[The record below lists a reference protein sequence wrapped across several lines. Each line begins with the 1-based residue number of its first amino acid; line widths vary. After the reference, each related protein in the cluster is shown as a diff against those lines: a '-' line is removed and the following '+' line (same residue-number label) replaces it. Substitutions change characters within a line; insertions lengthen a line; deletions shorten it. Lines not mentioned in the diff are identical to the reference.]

1 VTDHPDNE
9 RLRRA
14 FQAMPEPPGSEC
26 TADDLERIWKA
37 VSGELPVEE
46 RRRVVERVARDPV
59 FAEAWRVAQEL
70 WRASGGSVQ
79 DVPPRRLSNW
89 SPAWIAAAA
98 VVVLAAGAALVVR
111 DRSPEGDTFRGGNG
125 YVVQPT
131 VAGEPTIPR
140 DAFVLR
146 WTAGPEGTRYEVR
159 VTTEE
164 VQVVFTAADVT
175 TPQVTVPAERLAQLP
190 AGSRVLWQVEATLPS
205 GDSVSSQTFAAR
217 VR

>member
-1 VTDHPDNE
+1 VTDHPENE

-14 FQAMPEPPGSEC
+14 FQATPGPPASEC
-26 TADDLERIWKA
+26 SADDLERIWRA

-46 RRRVVERVARDPV
+46 RRRVVERVARDPA

-79 DVPPRRLSNW
+79 EVPPRRLSGW

-111 DRSPEGDTFRGGNG
+111 DGSPEGDTFRGGNG
-125 YVVQPT
+125 YVVQPA
-131 VAGEPTIPR
+131 VAGEPTMPR

-164 VQVVFTAADVT
+164 LQPLFTATAVT
-175 TPQVTVPAERLAQLP
+175 TAEVSVPGERLAPLP
-190 AGSRVLWQVEATLPS
+190 AGSRVLWQVAATLPS
-205 GDSVSSQTFAAR
+205 GEIVSSQTFAAR